1 MGKIDFTTVDQ
12 YIALQAEAVQRALER
27 VRGAIRKAAPQAEE
41 RIS

>member
-12 YIALQAEAVQRALER
+12 YIASQAESVQSALER
-27 VRGAIRKAAPQAEE
+27 VRGTIRKAAPQAEE